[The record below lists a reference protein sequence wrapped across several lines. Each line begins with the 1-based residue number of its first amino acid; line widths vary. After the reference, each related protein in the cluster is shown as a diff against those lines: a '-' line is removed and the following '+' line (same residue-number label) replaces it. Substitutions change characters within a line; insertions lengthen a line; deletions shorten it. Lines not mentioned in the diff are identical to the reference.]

1 MTHDDG
7 RRVGRQRIGGIDD
20 AIDQRAARDSMQHLR
35 QLGLHASAFAGSQ
48 NDDVKVGHVLEIGR
62 SKPEWS
68 YESSVVK
75 PAAPRRA
82 SRSGSTRASERF
94 SGLAAIACVR

>member
-1 MTHDDG
+1 MTDDDS
-7 RRVGRQRIGGIDD
+7 RRVRRQRTGGIDD

-35 QLGLHASAFAGSQ
+35 QLGLHASASAGSQ

-75 PAAPRRA
+75 PAATESVEIGIDPCEQ
-82 SRSGSTRASERF
+82 TF
-94 SGLAAIACVR
+94 SGLTSIACAR